1 MLQGISQEQ
10 FRPVRFIEMEE
21 NDNGATRVVFVSD
34 QVYSTREVLTNAFG
48 IRGCPL
54 PYVIEGGVTVVE
66 RVIHHI
72 STYRSEFIDV
82 YYQEIYTGQVAEDI
96 PDYIER
102 HIGKTVQVVFQEN
115 MVTTETQM
123 ANPIVT
129 ITEELEEVWEFAT
142 QNFVMNH
149 HDDYFLLFGM
159 TYRQCECCDYDGR
172 LLVNY
177 SFIPKEETYMEY
189 YCEVCDTNFDGR
201 DEQAVHNHQM
211 CVDNANRQL
220 QSDPDAVDTGD
231 TGNTVV
237 VVEDDSDSDSE
248 EDDSDNDSEEDDSD
262 SDSEEEDSDNE
273 IDNENIYIPRE
284 IDWNDPVDDEEDDEQ
299 RNIQRNRNENE
310 NRDTDVERGEE
321 EIADF
326 ISAHYPPIN
335 SNITRRNFDF
345 NNNNITV
352 GTFPGLIGEP
362 PRIST

>member
-1 MLQGISQEQ
+1 
-10 FRPVRFIEMEE
+10 MEE

-34 QVYSTREVLTNAFG
+34 QVFSTREVLTNAFG

-72 STYRSEFIDV
+72 STYTSEFIDV

-96 PDYIER
+96 PDFIEQ

-123 ANPIVT
+123 ENPIVT

-149 HDDYFLLFGM
+149 HEDYFLLFGM
-159 TYRQCECCDYDGR
+159 TYRQCESADYDGR

-201 DEQAVHNHQM
+201 DEEAVHNHQL
-211 CVDNANRQL
+211 CADNANRQL
-220 QSDPDAVDTGD
+220 QSDPDAVDAMD
-231 TGNTVV
+231 TVV
-237 VVEDDSDSDSE
+237 VVEEDSDSDSE
-248 EDDSDNDSEEDDSD
+248 IEEDDSEIEEDDSEIEEDDSD
-262 SDSEEEDSDNE
+262 SDGDGDAIREREELDNL
-273 IDNENIYIPRE
+273 P
-284 IDWNDPVDDEEDDEQ
+284 
-299 RNIQRNRNENE
+299 RNENE
-310 NRDTDVERGEE
+310 YENGSLEDPDSWNINSYFT
-321 EIADF
+321 
-326 ISAHYPPIN
+326 YIN
-335 SNITRRNFDF
+335 SNVNSGNYDF

-352 GTFPGLIGEP
+352 RNCPRLIGEP
-362 PRIST
+362 LRIST

>member
-1 MLQGISQEQ
+1 MLQGRTVSQEQ

-34 QVYSTREVLTNAFG
+34 QVFSAREVLTNAFG
-48 IRGCPL
+48 ITGCPL

-72 STYRSEFIDV
+72 STFRSEFIDV
-82 YYQEIYTGQVAEDI
+82 YFQEIYTGQVAEDI
-96 PDYIER
+96 PDHIER

-123 ANPIVT
+123 ENPIVT

-149 HDDYFLLFGM
+149 HEDYFLLFGM
-159 TYRQCECCDYDGR
+159 TFCQCESCDYDGR

-177 SFIPKEETYMEY
+177 SFIPKEDTYMEY
-189 YCEVCDTNFDGR
+189 YCEVCDVNFDGR
-201 DEQAVHNHQM
+201 DEEAVHNHQL
-211 CVDNANRQL
+211 CVENANRQL

-231 TGNTVV
+231 TVV

-248 EDDSDNDSEEDDSD
+248 EEET
-262 SDSEEEDSDNE
+262 DNE
-273 IDNENIYIPRE
+273 IDNRDIYIPRE

-310 NRDTDVERGEE
+310 YNDTDVERGEE
-321 EIADF
+321 EIQDF
-326 ISAHYPPIN
+326 ITAHYPPIN
-335 SNITRRNFDF
+335 SNITRRNFDL